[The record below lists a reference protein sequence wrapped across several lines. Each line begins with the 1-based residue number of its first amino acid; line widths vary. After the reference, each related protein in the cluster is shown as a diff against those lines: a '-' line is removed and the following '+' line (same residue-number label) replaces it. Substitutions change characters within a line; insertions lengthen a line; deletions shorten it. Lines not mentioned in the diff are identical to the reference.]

1 MGWRSLGTRD
11 KAFVATVKA
20 GDNEL
25 TLPVFPL
32 PGQTQGTIGV
42 AMGYGR
48 GVGDLEIGKAA
59 FQCDEYGNHLMD
71 KNGKLIPVGGNAFKL
86 SSFSNGLLNYQGPVE
101 VTATNEKYALACTQT
116 HHTIMGRTSI
126 VKETTY
132 DFWKENHENNQE
144 AYTQWLNY
152 IAMSRVVMKK

>member
-1 MGWRSLGTRD
+1 MGQED

-71 KNGKLIPVGGNAFKL
+71 ENGKLIPVGGNAFKL
-86 SSFSNGLLNYQGPVE
+86 SSFSNFQALL
-101 VTATNEKYALACTQT
+101 EK
-116 HHTIMGRTSI
+116 
-126 VKETTY
+126 
-132 DFWKENHENNQE
+132 
-144 AYTQWLNY
+144 
-152 IAMSRVVMKK
+152 